1 MTRKALIIG
10 SPDAQIPG
18 VYADMRN
25 YRDFFKSPSGGGWY
39 EHEITTLE
47 NPSASAV
54 RECVRALQ
62 IADYSVV
69 IFAGHGYYSAARRC
83 TMVQLQSNIEMEEHE
98 LKIGAKKHTLII
110 DACRV
115 VVDDRVL
122 KKAMESV
129 AILSARTSTNS
140 SRQVFD
146 SAIARCAPGLATMYS
161 CALNETAG
169 DIKDVGG
176 RYSSSLL
183 QVSSEWADASGV
195 GVLSVSDAQER
206 AIPLVQKQSGG
217 RQNPTHDF
225 PRTVPRFPFA
235 VKA

>member
-10 SPDAQIPG
+10 GPDAQIPG
-18 VYADMRN
+18 VYADMKN
-25 YRDFFKSPSGGGWY
+25 YREFFKSSAGGAWY

-47 NPSASAV
+47 NPSTSAV
-54 RECVRALQ
+54 RECIRTLQ
-62 IADYSVV
+62 TADYSVV
-69 IFAGHGYYSAARRC
+69 IFAGHGYYSTTRRC
-83 TMVQLQSNIEMEEHE
+83 TMIQLKSNIEMEEHE
-98 LKIGAKKHTLII
+98 LKVGARKHTLII

-115 VVDDRVL
+115 VVDDRIL

-129 AILSARTSTNS
+129 AILSARASTSS
-140 SRQVFD
+140 SRQMFD
-146 SAIARCAPGLATMYS
+146 SAIDRCAPGLATMYS

-183 QVSSEWADASGV
+183 QVGSDWANASGV
-195 GVLSVSDAQER
+195 GVLSISDAQER
-206 AIPLVQKQSGG
+206 AIPMVQKQSGG